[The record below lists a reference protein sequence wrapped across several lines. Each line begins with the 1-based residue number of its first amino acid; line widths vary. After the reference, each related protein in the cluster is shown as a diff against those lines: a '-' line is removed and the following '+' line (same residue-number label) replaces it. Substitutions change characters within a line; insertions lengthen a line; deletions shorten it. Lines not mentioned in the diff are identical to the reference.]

1 MSVTPNLPLH
11 TFSSTLPLGNQKIVL
26 VFFLYLFYFSVLIA
40 DNSPPFS
47 FFFHILSHYGLS

>member
-26 VFFLYLFYFSVLIA
+26 VFFYIYF
-40 DNSPPFS
+40 
-47 FFFHILSHYGLS
+47 ILVF